1 MKRNNYKICIVLLL
15 VLSFSSAG
23 FMSVGTQRIMLQM
36 ESQSLQAGK
45 TATLT
50 AELFYQ
56 SLDGKL
62 ITRLDGQINKVMITN
77 RYGEL
82 TVYDPE
88 KNTVFRTQ
96 SLEYSSQNN
105 LIFYFLNGKTH
116 DLGLGDMGFKQ
127 QKTEFKDGLMISK
140 WGSPSS
146 LNHLISHVELVHE
159 DFVPIYAG
167 YYDASGELVKKVYY
181 SDYEYHFD
189 LALPTT
195 LTEFNYLA
203 TGDSIINRVR
213 FSNIRLNRQA
223 VSSWFD
229 FEIPDDAKIIDY

>member
-1 MKRNNYKICIVLLL
+1 MKKKNYIICLVLLF
-15 VLSFSSAG
+15 VLSFLSTG
-23 FMSVGTQRIMLQM
+23 FMSVGTQRIMMQM
-36 ESQSLQAGK
+36 ESQSLQGGK
-45 TATLT
+45 TATMT

-77 RYGEL
+77 RFGEL

-88 KNTVFRTQ
+88 KNTVFRAQ
-96 SLEYSSQNN
+96 SFEYSSQNN
-105 LIFYFLNGKTH
+105 LIFFFLSGKTH
-116 DLGLGDMGFKQ
+116 DLGLGDMGFRQ
-127 QKTEFKDGLMISK
+127 QQTEFKDGLMISQ
-140 WGSPSS
+140 WMSPSS

-159 DFVPIYAG
+159 DYVPIYAG
-167 YYDASGELVKKVYY
+167 YYDASGELVRKVYY
-181 SDYEYHFD
+181 SDYEYYFD
-189 LALPTT
+189 LALPTI

-229 FEIPDDAKIIDY
+229 FEIPDDAQIIDY